1 RHQRG
6 ISDSHALA
14 GPAGE
19 RFVLRPGLA
28 HRRAALS
35 AISRGSASDRAAA
48 AGGRRIAMSTSGQQI
63 GSSALEVLSYAQSVG
78 VSLSERDGSLIYRG
92 PDEAITQPLLAA
104 LRTHKDTILGLLRA
118 SVEDAEDQ

>member
-1 RHQRG
+1 
-6 ISDSHALA
+6 
-14 GPAGE
+14 
-19 RFVLRPGLA
+19 
-28 HRRAALS
+28 
-35 AISRGSASDRAAA
+35 
-48 AGGRRIAMSTSGQQI
+48 MSTSGQQI

-118 SVEDAEDQ
+118 SVEDAEDQEHVQPLPPQALTLPSLVQERLWLVNQMSLASAATTREHAMRALVLGALRRGSAA